1 MELIPNSVCII
12 CNENT
17 SVLSNSAIQPYM
29 KQVENAFFDVDKNNL
44 IQFQEQVINKNFC
57 ALCVEKIVIADLFK
71 NAYEDITKKR
81 CTFSK
86 TYDRCFFCE
95 GENGDLLKVNDNPND
110 FVAKIATF
118 MKSTSYPTSCEGCA
132 TCFECFLHANIWYE
146 VYDKINKKRR
156 SKRKDMNQQID
167 HVNCSTSPV
176 DNTVLQ
182 KDKENVTPPHNN
194 IQTINRKSARSLSK
208 PSRGK
213 SNPNKRKMYNELD
226 AYKKSKSFQQVL
238 TKQLKK
244 LKNLRDQPQT
254 EINWPSSITTDYK
267 MYSQIPYVLMLRQEL
282 QETYRATRRR
292 SKENAMEVIV
302 LSDSDEN
309 SGVKQA
315 PKLLIRRPIKIS
327 LSKNFTLETKKRTK
341 RVKLTCLVCDKE
353 FYNFCKYKSHTLWH
367 EKPEHFQINL
377 VRYNLPTQINASDFN
392 TKVTNSSSDENLT
405 SVADDTETSERGEAS
420 IVKDPNENESIFEND
435 GNSKENE
442 FVSSTEN
449 GDVLDTVLRKCN
461 NSDSEP
467 RVSANEIPHEERS
480 SNDDQ
485 FCDNHNEGDIPNDI
499 DRRIHTVD
507 GKKNSSEN
515 TSDEVEPNDII
526 HKHNDTYRDDESVI
540 NLPEPQAHSTMFD
553 SDENTTDDIQ
563 NTLSELCDLRNK
575 SDDEALGDNENG
587 EINNCIRTGK
597 KRKWN
602 DLSGGNIDQ
611 NSGDESTPKRKKVR
625 FALDTIDVREDTLNC
640 SDGLSEH
647 DGTTVNEV

>member
-29 KQVENAFFDVDKNNL
+29 KQVENAFFDVDKKNL

-81 CTFSK
+81 CSFSK

-95 GENGDLLKVNDNPND
+95 GENGDLLKINDNPND
-110 FVAKIATF
+110 FIAKIATF

-146 VYDKINKKRR
+146 VYDKITKKRR

-167 HVNCSTSPV
+167 HVNSSTSPV
-176 DNTVLQ
+176 DNMVLQ

-238 TKQLKK
+238 KKQLKK
-244 LKNLRDQPQT
+244 FKNLQNQLQS

-353 FYNFCKYKSHTLWH
+353 FYNCCKYKSHTLWH

-377 VRYNLPTQINASDFN
+377 VRYNLPAQINASDFN
-392 TKVTNSSSDENLT
+392 TKVTNSSSDGNVA
-405 SVADDTETSERGEAS
+405 SVADDTETSEREDTSVA
-420 IVKDPNENESIFEND
+420 KDSNENESIFEND
-435 GNSKENE
+435 DNSKDNE
-442 FVSSTEN
+442 FLSSAEN
-449 GDVLDTVLRKCN
+449 GDVLDAILRK
-461 NSDSEP
+461 SDSEV
-467 RVSANEIPHEERS
+467 RVSANDIPHEEK

-499 DRRIHTVD
+499 DRRSTVD
-507 GKKNSSEN
+507 GNKNSFED
-515 TSDEVEPNDII
+515 TPDEVEQNGII
-526 HKHNDTYRDDESVI
+526 HKHNDTHIDDESVI
-540 NLPEPQAHSTMFD
+540 NLAQPQAHSTMFD

-575 SDDEALGDNENG
+575 SDDEASGDNENG
-587 EINNCIRTGK
+587 EISNCIRSGK

-602 DLSGGNIDQ
+602 DSSGGNIDQ

-625 FALDTIDVREDTLNC
+625 FALDTIDVREDALNC